1 MTAGLL
7 LALGLIATFPSS
19 ANGSRVG
26 NRSHS
31 RVGGSRNHNMVCDSH
46 IRSRNSHDG
55 NVAGRIGGSRQPS

>member
-31 RVGGSRNHNMVCDSH
+31 GVVPVIPVIPERVMLG
-46 IRSRNSHDG
+46 
-55 NVAGRIGGSRQPS
+55 